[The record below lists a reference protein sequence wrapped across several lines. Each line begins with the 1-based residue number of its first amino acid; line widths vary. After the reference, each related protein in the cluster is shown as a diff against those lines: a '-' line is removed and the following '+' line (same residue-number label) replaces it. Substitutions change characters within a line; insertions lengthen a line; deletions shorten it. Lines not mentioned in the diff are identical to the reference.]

1 MGNNQACHC
10 EACKNN
16 NACIILSYFYM
27 EITDAK
33 YQELITD
40 QAKAKTLEAE
50 NAKLIA
56 AAENTKIA
64 LKEGRENAAELKAKV
79 DEVTAALE
87 AEKVAKAEVEKKAL
101 EADTLKADADK
112 WKAHE
117 TAALEARKAGIDE
130 MKTKLGEEFMTKN
143 AAFLDGLS
151 DEKVEIYL
159 KNHVESL
166 SGGKQTIAVGTGEK

>member
-1 MGNNQACHC
+1 
-10 EACKNN
+10 
-16 NACIILSYFYM
+16 M

-50 NAKLIA
+50 NAKLVA

-64 LKEGRENAAELKAKV
+64 LKEGRDKAAELKAQV
-79 DEVTAALE
+79 DEATAALE

-101 EADTLKADADK
+101 EVDTLKADAEK

-117 TAALEARKAGIDE
+117 TAALEARKAGIEE
-130 MKTKLGEEFMTKN
+130 MKTKLGEEFMTNN
-143 AAFLDGLS
+143 AAFLDGLP
-151 DEKVEIYL
+151 DEKVELYL

-166 SGGKQTIAVGTGEK
+166 EGGKQKVDVGTGDK